1 MIHALAIAVLVFGAA
16 HKKSVIPDLKK
27 DFAAGEFERVIKRA
41 DAALKS
47 GGEPRDL
54 AQLQVWRGQA
64 LLALGREDAAGQAFT
79 SAVEAWP
86 DVELDAQRASPDAVR
101 VFEKARR
108 AVPATLAV
116 SVAGGDATVRVDDK
130 DLGPAP
136 LVTQLPAGKHT
147 VFARGS
153 GELSATS
160 EVELKPGK
168 KHELALELKAPPPPP
183 APVEP
188 KPEPVVEKPAP
199 APVEPIVTQQPAPP
213 VVEERPS
220 RVGLVP
226 LIAGLAIGAAGGLL
240 LWQAL
245 EAYRALDDNNLPSL
259 TPEQADA
266 ARRNGP
272 VFQATGWAAVGVGA
286 LGTVAG
292 IVMLVL
298 APSAPAQAGAF
309 IVPGGAGV
317 SVSARWP

>member
-1 MIHALAIAVLVFGAA
+1 MIQALAIALLVSGAA
-16 HKKSVIPDLKK
+16 PKKPTSAEFKK

-41 DAALKS
+41 DAALKA
-47 GGEPRDL
+47 GGPPQEI
-54 AQLQVWRGQA
+54 AQLQLWRGQA
-64 LLALGREDAAGQAFT
+64 LLGLGREDAASQAFT
-79 SAVEAWP
+79 AAVEAWP
-86 DVELDAQRASPDAVR
+86 DVELDTQRASPDAVR
-101 VFEKARR
+101 VFERARQ

-153 GELSATS
+153 GELSAAA

-168 KHELALELKAPPPPP
+168 KQELALELKAPPPPP
-183 APVEP
+183 PVET

-199 APVEPIVTQQPAPP
+199 APPSEPIVTQQPPPP

-240 LWQAL
+240 LWQAF
-245 EAYRALDDNNLPSL
+245 ESYRVLDDNNLPSL

-272 VFQATGWAAVGVGA
+272 VFQATGWAAIGVGA

-317 SVSARWP
+317 SVSTSLP